1 MDTSTPSLDLM
12 EFVEQNI
19 LPRYNNFDLAHNI
32 RPANMVIKN
41 SLALAKIPGAAVNMV

>member
-32 RPANMVIKN
+32 DTPTW
-41 SLALAKIPGAAVNMV
+41 